1 MHMCKDLHVLDT
13 PFVTLRSGSPAGV
26 LLLKAFFLESI
37 PSIYIIRILAIM
49 SRCRMKTIISPTPSH
64 LYPGL
69 IPKRFGGGGGPVYSG
84 FRGPFVLFF
93 YRLCKALV

>member
-1 MHMCKDLHVLDT
+1 MYEDLHVLDT
-13 PFVTLRSGSPAGV
+13 PVVTLLSGSPAGV
-26 LLLKAFFLESI
+26 LLLKVFYLESI
-37 PSIYIIRILAIM
+37 PSIYIIRILAMM
-49 SRCRMKTIISPTPSH
+49 SRCGMETVNSPTPSH

-93 YRLCKALV
+93 YGLCKSINKT